1 MHIVVTMT
9 CTCACTCTTSPS
21 LPRNDYYSIGADGA
35 FYGGGFLLLGK
46 QAACSVA
53 TCTTSFSLTWLIGK
67 VRLVGL
73 HSDTERHLLLT
84 KKGQHVA
91 STH

>member
-1 MHIVVTMT
+1 MVVVAAVKYWQYSTGSIT
-9 CTCACTCTTSPS
+9 TTSSS
-21 LPRNDYYSIGADGA
+21 LLRMEYYNSTGADGA

-67 VRLVGL
+67 VRL
-73 HSDTERHLLLT
+73 
-84 KKGQHVA
+84 
-91 STH
+91 